1 MSRFFVS
8 LLLVLRE
15 RTGHTGQL
23 GYQGG
28 CDIQLQYDILQ
39 RAALGWLCL
48 CLKVKTH
55 SWMFRGGCNIL
66 PLAKGVEFALE
77 ATLIVLVEK

>member
-1 MSRFFVS
+1 MSRFFVN

-48 CLKVKTH
+48 CLKVKIH
-55 SWMFRGGCNIL
+55 S
-66 PLAKGVEFALE
+66 
-77 ATLIVLVEK
+77 